1 LDRVPENLQERV
13 RCLGI
18 GSTVLRVNSVYYL
31 ENGLQQNDLIAGA
44 LSSSEF
50 NSRKSNYLY
59 FKVIGVRITVFPNVQ
74 ATDKLVYI
82 NMLYGN
88 NGTATASTIVAD
100 DNTKIVAPYGTR
112 PRVFKFKP
120 PNVLFNKLL
129 VLPSSTDISYRSY
142 NFRNWMKCSDSGIP
156 ESLFSTYYDSALP
169 VRVQAETIIV
179 FRGAVANSE
188 ASKIFEVLNKAEDL
202 VERKAILER
211 MLNSVGL
218 KSKEEPAPKS
228 HRINETTTLLE
239 PITEAGVFI
248 KKKKTGK

>member
-1 LDRVPENLQERV
+1 
-13 RCLGI
+13 
-18 GSTVLRVNSVYYL
+18 VNSVYYL

-44 LSSSEF
+44 LSSAEF

-59 FKVIGVRITVFPNVQ
+59 FRVVGVRITVFPNVQ

-88 NGTATASTIVAD
+88 NGSASASTIVAD

-120 PNVLFNKLL
+120 PNVLFNKLI
-129 VLPSSTDISYRSY
+129 VLPSNPDISFKSY
-142 NFRNWMKCSDSGIP
+142 NFRNWMKCSDSSIP

-169 VRVQAETIIV
+169 VRVQTETIIV
-179 FRGAVANSE
+179 FRGSVANSE
-188 ASKIFEVLNKAEDL
+188 ASKIFEVLNKAKDL

-228 HRINETTTLLE
+228 HRIDATTTMLE
-239 PITEAGVFI
+239 PTKEAGVFN
-248 KKKKTGK
+248 KARKTAK